1 MRRFSAA
8 FFLIVFLFANTEL
21 HELTKMGAFINH
33 YKEHRQ
39 ENRDL
44 TLIDFIIIHYFSGN
58 IVDADYAQ
66 DMQLPFKTVD
76 CSNSIPT
83 VTLPLPEFFDFNP
96 SVLIKSRA
104 LPPYDQSVLPSSHLD
119 DIWQPPKTC

>member
-58 IVDADYAQ
+58 IVDDDYAE
-66 DMQLPFKTVD
+66 DMQLPFKSVD

-83 VTLPLPEFFDFNP
+83 ITISLPDIFVLQPAILLESTRLP
-96 SVLIKSRA
+96 V
-104 LPPYDQSVLPSSHLD
+104 YDQSVLPSSHLD